1 MYPSLKTATLE
12 EKQSFLRSQIID
24 AGVDA
29 EAFMIFMGI
38 AKGEGKYLLM
48 QARISIWRTG
58 PLLISNRSSKSS
70 SKPSNWN

>member
-38 AKGEGKYLLM
+38 AKGEGKDSVM
-48 QARISIWRTG
+48 
-58 PLLISNRSSKSS
+58 
-70 SKPSNWN
+70 